1 MTDCQTPAQDIPQEW
16 AGVYSKLR
24 ELERPKKLTPNIWLR
39 IQYNAIA
46 LYGSDK
52 ATLKAIISSGWSLY
66 NIFGCH
72 CSAPTRRFDCRGLL
86 LAKRHKD
93 QIVEVTD
100 ESIKIKKPNGVIQGI
115 YKPLIALPERVLLY
129 ELN

>member
-1 MTDCQTPAQDIPQEW
+1 MNDSRASAQDIPQEW
-16 AGVYSKLR
+16 AGAYSKLR

-52 ATLKAIISSGWSLY
+52 ATLKAIIASGWSLHD
-66 NIFGCH
+66 IFGCH
-72 CSAPTRRFDCRGLL
+72 YSAPTKRFDCRGLL

-93 QIVEVTD
+93 KIVEVTN
-100 ESIKIKKPNGVIQGI
+100 ESIKLKKQNSIVQGV
-115 YKPLIALPERVLLY
+115 YKPLISLPERILLY
-129 ELN
+129 ELF

>member
-16 AGVYSKLR
+16 AEAYSKLR

-52 ATLKAIISSGWSLY
+52 ATLKAIIASGWSLHD
-66 NIFGCH
+66 IFGCH
-72 CSAPTRRFDCRGLL
+72 CSVPTRRFDCRGLL

-93 QIVEVTD
+93 QI
-100 ESIKIKKPNGVIQGI
+100 SRG
-115 YKPLIALPERVLLY
+115 YR
-129 ELN
+129 

>member
-1 MTDCQTPAQDIPQEW
+1 MNDSKAFTQDIPQEW
-16 AGVYSKLR
+16 VEAYSKLR

-39 IQYNAIA
+39 IQYNVIA
-46 LYGSDK
+46 LYGGDK
-52 ATLKAIISSGWSLY
+52 AILKAIIANGWSLY
-66 NIFGCH
+66 DIFGCH

-100 ESIKIKKPNGVIQGI
+100 ESIKIKKPNGVIQGV

-129 ELN
+129 DLH